1 MNKSTVF
8 LPSAPNI
15 ELKSLMP
22 TFLAVN
28 LKFSSVIAGFLPHG
42 NSQKLILAAPWH
54 AAGEGLFLFSIWIG
68 FAIQVWDVIFT
79 ALEEYLNFK

>member
-1 MNKSTVF
+1 MVIKYVIIIHTMF
-8 LPSAPNI
+8 LHHA
-15 ELKSLMP
+15 

>member
-54 AAGEGLFLFSIWIG
+54 AAGEGLRLPKIQEIEGKDRLKSFSS
-68 FAIQVWDVIFT
+68 
-79 ALEEYLNFK
+79 L